1 MFVWPVKLGLRA
13 WKGKH
18 SIWSAVP
25 NPDLLFN
32 NGKACQISHQF
43 VNMEITDDLRCQS
56 SDEN

>member
-1 MFVWPVKLGLRA
+1 MKLGLRA

-18 SIWSAVP
+18 GIWSAVP
-25 NPDLLFN
+25 DPHLLFN